1 MRGAG
6 LSTLSSWRR
15 RYGAARDEADL
26 TELPNRISDARTS
39 IIARYRELAALD
51 VLPSETERLDIL
63 KAVRGLRELEISR
76 LGYVKV
82 EAEGEAGKEKV
93 GVAYLLTVRFECPKC
108 GQAMRI
114 RVNLTLKGAT
124 RRVECVRCGRKLIP
138 LVHGPIVEGPLAA

>member
-93 GVAYLLTVRFECPKC
+93 GVAYR
-108 GQAMRI
+108 
-114 RVNLTLKGAT
+114 
-124 RRVECVRCGRKLIP
+124 
-138 LVHGPIVEGPLAA
+138 